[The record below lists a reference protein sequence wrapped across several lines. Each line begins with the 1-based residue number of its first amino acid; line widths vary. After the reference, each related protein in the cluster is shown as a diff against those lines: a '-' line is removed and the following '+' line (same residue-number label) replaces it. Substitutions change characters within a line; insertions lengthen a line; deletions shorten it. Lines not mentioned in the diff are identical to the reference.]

1 MIEITR
7 GKSVY
12 QFRINP
18 YQPRELDRKPNRSY
32 ARWRRYGVYDTPEA
46 AMAALLALERDANTN
61 VTIAPEPRQTG

>member
-18 YQPRELDRKPNRSY
+18 YQPRELDRKPNRPY
-32 ARWRRYGVYDTPEA
+32 ARWRRWSAYDSPEA
-46 AMAALLALERDANTN
+46 AMAALLALERDASGNATS
-61 VTIAPEPRQTG
+61 APEPRQTG